1 MWGWL
6 QEGLTNKKKN
16 EEARLEITYSPLSSG
31 KRRWWRCLPLT
42 ALGPVGRGSIC
53 GWPWSSRLVLAC
65 NRALVGMST
74 SRRRRRALKDYITH
88 GRKAALIGN
97 NVGTSLERVITSL
110 GRLRLSGL
118 SH

>member
-1 MWGWL
+1 M
-6 QEGLTNKKKN
+6 
-16 EEARLEITYSPLSSG
+16 
-31 KRRWWRCLPLT
+31 
-42 ALGPVGRGSIC
+42 GPVGRGSIY

-65 NRALVGMST
+65 SRALVGMST

-110 GRLRLSGL
+110 GRLRLGGL